1 MNKTFLKVFTL
12 LLIVTGCIIVLV
24 YGSPTK
30 QKASAHD
37 TVIDFSSLDSK
48 ELPTGAKSKLTLNKD
63 STTPHGD
70 VAFDHDTHSFN
81 KYSIDGKT
89 DIGCAECHHTDQP
102 KSALSGLLITSER
115 TEMLTKESL
124 TKAGAP
130 DVKSCRTCHFQEGK
144 EPEGKENPSATYE
157 DAKGKPDTKVLDNLE
172 AYHRNCNVCH
182 DKAVA
187 ARPQLKKKKGF
198 ATGGGGDCFICHIK
212 N

>member
-1 MNKTFLKVFTL
+1 MNKTFLKVFAL
-12 LLIVTGCIIVLV
+12 LLIVTGCVIVLV

-30 QKASAHD
+30 QKVSAHD
-37 TVIDFSSLDSK
+37 SAADYFALDSK

-63 STTPHGD
+63 STTEYGD

-102 KSALSGLLITSER
+102 KSALTGLLVTSER

-130 DVKSCRTCHFQEGK
+130 DVKSCRTCHFQDGNV
-144 EPEGKENPSATYE
+144 PEDKTMPTADYK
-157 DAKGKPDTKVLDNLE
+157 DAKGKSDVKELNSEL
-172 AYHRNCNVCH
+172 AYHINCNTCH
-182 DKAVA
+182 DA
-187 ARPQLKKKKGF
+187 AAKLRPELKKKKGF
-198 ATGGGGDCFICHIK
+198 ATAQDCKVCHK
-212 N
+212 PN